1 MVSHTSTSTYTTPQP
16 YIYRTA
22 PPSAAAAAPSPGRAD
37 FQIAP
42 TKRHPPSRR
51 VVDDASR
58 SHPTRARDR
67 DRATTA
73 NDRARRRQSFPS
85 IQTAPTHA
93 RVTSVARGRRH
104 ARRRAWMTFARENQS
119 SSIHPSTTN
128 DHDSD
133 ASHDASDARAT
144 PTKSYD
150 IYILHTHLCAMA
162 SKMRPRLNRVRV
174 YMPHAR
180 ARISSTSTI
189 GRGTRPTTY
198 DLKPDLYIDR

>member
-1 MVSHTSTSTYTTPQP
+1 MVSHTSTYTYTTPQP
-16 YIYRTA
+16 YIYRNE

-37 FQIAP
+37 FQMAP
-42 TKRHPPSRR
+42 TKRHPRSRR

-119 SSIHPSTTN
+119 SSIHPSTTTTTT
-128 DHDSD
+128 
-133 ASHDASDARAT
+133 T
-144 PTKSYD
+144 PTPRTTPPTRARRRRNPT
-150 IYILHTHLCAMA
+150 IYIYYTPTSARWRRKC
-162 SKMRPRLNRVRV
+162 VR
-174 YMPHAR
+174 A
-180 ARISSTSTI
+180 
-189 GRGTRPTTY
+189 
-198 DLKPDLYIDR
+198 

>member
-1 MVSHTSTSTYTTPQP
+1 MVSHTSTYTYTTPQP
-16 YIYRTA
+16 YIYRNE

-37 FQIAP
+37 FQMAP
-42 TKRHPPSRR
+42 TKRHPRSRR

-150 IYILHTHLCAMA
+150 IYILHTHLCARGVENA
-162 SKMRPRLNRVRV
+162 SAPESRPRI
-174 YMPHAR
+174 YAAR
-180 ARISSTSTI
+180 ARAYILHVDDRPRNATDDL
-189 GRGTRPTTY
+189 RPETRSIY
-198 DLKPDLYIDR
+198 R